1 MSAGAAIARS
11 VLSDQVR
18 DRLIREILDGRY
30 APGERIVETRVA
42 RELGTSQ
49 APVREALRD
58 LEGLGLVEMEA
69 FRGARVRRPAARE
82 LLEAFT
88 VRGALEAYAA
98 TLALPRI
105 ADEDVAGLRAL
116 LGEMRAA
123 IGAVD
128 TKAAAGI
135 VDPAAAAGAAAV
147 AGASALAEADAAFH
161 GRLVGLACNATL
173 DRLWPMLEPAARTFL
188 TSVARGPA
196 LGRLVE
202 LHAPVVD
209 ALDRRDAAALRTA
222 IERYTGHLAEMLRTQ
237 WPDGPPERTR

>member
-123 IGAVD
+123 IGTVD
-128 TKAAAGI
+128 PTAAAGEP
-135 VDPAAAAGAAAV
+135 VVAV
-147 AGASALAEADAAFH
+147 ASALAEADAAFH
-161 GRLVGLACNATL
+161 ARLVGLARNATL

-188 TSVARGPA
+188 TSVAPGPA
-196 LGRLVE
+196 LGLLVE

-237 WPDGPPERTR
+237 WPDGPSERTR